1 MTQHVAF
8 YEALQDEI
16 TTLPDAGDTD
26 KDIYF
31 RPPLNTATDNR
42 SILSFMASVQN
53 AVNLQFRIT
62 LNDVDI
68 VTRNEN
74 GNSRLFVQEV
84 INSNLI
90 KPDQQNKLTCKISSG
105 SGKFSYSDMVI
116 WYQRNI

>member
-31 RPPLNTATDNR
+31 TPPLNTVTDNR

-53 AVNLQFRIT
+53 AVDLQFRIT
-62 LNDVDI
+62 LNGVDI

-84 INSNLI
+84 INSNLF
-90 KPDQQNKLTCKISSG
+90 KPNQENKLTCKISSG
-105 SGKFSYSDMVI
+105 SGKFSYSVLKI
-116 WYQRNI
+116 TC